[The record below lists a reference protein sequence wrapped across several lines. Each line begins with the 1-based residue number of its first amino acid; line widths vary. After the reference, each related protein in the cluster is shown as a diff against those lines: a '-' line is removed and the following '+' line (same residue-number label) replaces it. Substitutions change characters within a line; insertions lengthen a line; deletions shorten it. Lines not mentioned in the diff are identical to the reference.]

1 MAQTFNILEFE
12 KNHELNRYFAKI
24 EMDGEIGK
32 YEIRTN
38 ANIKYLGWM
47 TNPKFRLSILD
58 GLDMPFNG
66 EFPYLKI
73 EGLDGTGERKEGV
86 LLEAFY
92 DFIRT
97 ECSEDLTDKCSL

>member
-47 TNPKFRLSILD
+47 KNPNSRLSILD
-58 GLDMPFNG
+58 GFDLPFN
-66 EFPYLKI
+66 EELPYFKI
-73 EGLDGTGERKEGV
+73 EGLDGPGERNEKA
-86 LLEAFY
+86 LLEAFF
-92 DFIRT
+92 DFIKT
-97 ECSEDLTDKCSL
+97 ECSEDLTGKCS